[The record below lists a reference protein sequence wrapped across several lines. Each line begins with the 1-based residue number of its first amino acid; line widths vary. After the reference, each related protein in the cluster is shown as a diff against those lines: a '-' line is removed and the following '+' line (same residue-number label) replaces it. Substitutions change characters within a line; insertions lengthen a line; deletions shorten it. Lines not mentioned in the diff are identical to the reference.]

1 MAQTTHNP
9 TLHAA
14 ALLLAIAT
22 PAHAGYACVDPADA
36 TARRWFQD
44 EPCQL
49 PMFHWP
55 LPANPKIAEAPR
67 WGTFQAGEPGAQAG
81 HAFFWRFPVQG
92 NGPHGAPSVGPW
104 RSWR

>member
-1 MAQTTHNP
+1 MHLP
-9 TLHAA
+9 
-14 ALLLAIAT
+14 ALLLAIT
-22 PAHAGYACVDPADA
+22 TSAHAGYACVDPADA

-55 LPANPKIAEAPR
+55 LPANPKTAESPR
-67 WGTFQAGEPGAQAG
+67 WSTFHAGDPAAQAG

-92 NGPHGAPSVGPW
+92 YGPHSAPSVAPW

>member
-1 MAQTTHNP
+1 M
-9 TLHAA
+9 HAA

-22 PAHAGYACVDPADA
+22 SAQAGYACVDPADA

-49 PMFHWP
+49 PMFHRP
-55 LPANPKIAEAPR
+55 LPATTTVSEPPR
-67 WGTFQAGEPGAQAG
+67 WGSFQGNGSANEAG

-92 NGPHGAPSVGPW
+92 YGPHGAPSVGPW
-104 RSWR
+104 RSGR

>member
-1 MAQTTHNP
+1 M
-9 TLHAA
+9 HAA
-14 ALLLAIAT
+14 GLLLAIAT
-22 PAHAGYACVDPADA
+22 SAHAGYACVDPADA

-55 LPANPKIAEAPR
+55 LPGNSGIGETTR
-67 WGTFQAGEPGAQAG
+67 WGRFQASDPSAQAG

-92 NGPHGAPSVGPW
+92 YPPHGAPSVGAW
-104 RSWR
+104 RSGR